1 MKFSESIESALHL
14 CFLLAT
20 LPKGKRL
27 PAGRLAE
34 FHSLPPA
41 AIAKLM
47 QSLMAAG
54 VVVGQTGRA
63 GGYRL
68 ARSPAATSALD
79 VVLAVTGRAPMF
91 QCREIRRRGP
101 CAGGPAD
108 YRRRCGIATLMDEAE
123 QAWRQRLARTSLADL
138 VRETAPRLSEHSRR
152 AAQAWLEHVW
162 RRTP

>member
-1 MKFSESIESALHL
+1 MKLSENIESALHL
-14 CFLLAT
+14 CHLLAT
-20 LPKGKRL
+20 LPPGTGL

-47 QSLMAAG
+47 QALMAAS
-54 VVVGQTGRA
+54 VVVGTTGRR

-79 VVLAVTGRAPMF
+79 IVLAVNGSAPMF

-101 CAGGPAD
+101 CGGKASA
-108 YRRRCGIATLMDEAE
+108 YKTRCGIAALMDEAE
-123 QAWRQRLARTSLADL
+123 TAWRQRLARTTLADL
-138 VRETAPRLSEHSRR
+138 VRETHPKLTGHQKQAAR
-152 AAQAWLEHVW
+152 AWFAQVW
-162 RRTP
+162 R